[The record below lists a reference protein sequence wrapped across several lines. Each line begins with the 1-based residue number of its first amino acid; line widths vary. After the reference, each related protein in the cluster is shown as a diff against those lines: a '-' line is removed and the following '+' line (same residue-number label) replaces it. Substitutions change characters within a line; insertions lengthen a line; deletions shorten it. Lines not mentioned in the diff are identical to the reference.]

1 MHLVASLRSRL
12 AGILFSHQTA
22 KIKCQEV
29 QNVSDSICRKF
40 PKLAVAG
47 VAVFVGLITAHV
59 HLFRGECG
67 RARSGASL
75 WRGKQGRRTG
85 PRFKIPGAEEVVRMN
100 VRVQKTT
107 TRTEAASRDL
117 QVVQTTMVLN
127 FSLDPKRAGE
137 MYSTIGLNYD
147 ERVIDPAVKESFK
160 AAAARYTAEELISKR
175 ETLKTEVRNYLRDRL
190 QVYGITVV
198 ELSIT
203 DFEFSQEFNKAI
215 ESKQTAEQNALRAKR
230 DLDRIK
236 VEAQQKIASAQ
247 AEAESLRLQRQVISP
262 ELIKLRQI
270 EAQMKAIEKW
280 DGKLPNVT
288 GGSVP
293 FIQIERE
300 K

>member
-1 MHLVASLRSRL
+1 MD
-12 AGILFSHQTA
+12 
-22 KIKCQEV
+22 V
-29 QNVSDSICRKF
+29 QDIPKNV
-40 PKLAVAG
+40 PKMVVSG
-47 VAVFVGLITAHV
+47 VIVFLSVFVLLSMYFGVEAGA
-59 HLFRGECG
+59 RGVVLRFGEVN
-67 RARSGASL
+67 RIVEP
-75 WRGKQGRRTG
+75 G
-85 PRFKIPGAEEVVRMN
+85 PHFKIPFAEKVVFMT
-100 VRVQKTT
+100 VQVQKSTT
-107 TRTEAASRDL
+107 KTEAASKDL

-127 FSLDPKRAGE
+127 YNLDPLKAGE
-137 MYSTIGLNYD
+137 MYANIGLNYS
-147 ERVIDPAVKESFK
+147 ERVIEPAVKESFK

-175 ETLKTEVRNYLRDRL
+175 DALKTEVRDYLRDRL
-190 QVYGITVV
+190 VVYGITVV

-247 AEAESLRLQRQVISP
+247 AEAESLRLQRAVISP
-262 ELIKLRQI
+262 ELIQLRQI

-288 GGSVP
+288 GGGVP
-293 FIQIERE
+293 FIQVG